1 MKRLPVAIQL
11 YSVRDAME
19 KDFAGTLKKIADL
32 GYKGVEFAGFGG
44 FSAVEIRNLLDE
56 LGLTPAG
63 SHTGMDLLRDHLDE
77 VIEYNLAI
85 GNKYII
91 CPYNQYKS
99 KEDYVKAAKFYDEC
113 GAKIRARGLEFL
125 YHNHDF
131 EFTKFD
137 GEYGLDIIFNNVN
150 PENVGAELDLGWI
163 FYTGIDPAVFLKNFK
178 KRCPLVHIKDFLSV
192 GEKTFTEIGNGLV
205 DVKSVAAAAVEAGVE
220 WLIVEQDVSNITSME
235 SARINLENMRKMDL
249 V

>member
-1 MKRLPVAIQL
+1 MKLPVAIQL

-19 KDFAGTLKKIADL
+19 KDFAGTLKKIAGL

-44 FSAVEIRNLLDE
+44 FPAVQMKELLGE
-56 LGLTPAG
+56 LGLIPVG
-63 SHTGMDLLRDHLDE
+63 SHTSMASLQGNLDE
-77 VIEYNLAI
+77 IIEYNLTI

-91 CPYNQYKS
+91 CPFNKYES
-99 KEDYVKAAKFYDEC
+99 KDDYISAAKFYDEC
-113 GAKIRARGLEFL
+113 GKKIRAFGLELL

-131 EFTKFD
+131 EFTKYD
-137 GEYGLDIIFNNVN
+137 GEYGLDIIFKNVK

-163 FYTGIDPAVFLKNFK
+163 FYTGIDPAAFLKNFK
-178 KRCPLVHIKDFLSV
+178 KRCPLVHIKDFMSI

-205 DVKSVAAAAVEAGVE
+205 DVKGIAAAAVEAGVE
-220 WLIVEQDVSNITSME
+220 WLIVEQDVSNSTPME
-235 SARINLENMRKMDL
+235 SARINLENMKKMDL

>member
-1 MKRLPVAIQL
+1 MKLPVAIQL

-19 KDFAGTLKKIADL
+19 KDFAGTLRKIADL

-44 FSAVEIRNLLDE
+44 FSAVQIRDLLKE

-63 SHTGMDLLRDHLDE
+63 SHTGIDALRDNLDE
-77 VIEYNLAI
+77 IIEYNLTI

-99 KEDYVKAAKFYDEC
+99 KEEYISAAKFYDEC
-113 GAKIRARGLEFL
+113 GEKIRARGLEFL

-131 EFTKFD
+131 EFMKFD
-137 GEYGLDIIFNNVN
+137 GEYGLDIIFKNVK

-163 FYTGIDPAVFLKNFK
+163 FYAGIDPAAFLRSFK
-178 KRCPLVHIKDFLSV
+178 KRCPLVHIKDFLSA

-205 DVKSVAAAAVEAGVE
+205 DTKGIAAAAVETGVE

-235 SARINLENMRKMDL
+235 SARINLENLKKIGL
-249 V
+249 A